1 MDRTPIRI
9 MESLKESHR
18 EEINVLHN
26 VINEYKNQQLQDEKT
41 IQKLKDGINDYK
53 EILIIAVD
61 KLSERRP
68 N

>member
-1 MDRTPIRI
+1 MPISMKI
-9 MESLKESHR
+9 LESHR
-18 EEINVLHN
+18 EEINMLHN
-26 VINEYKNQQLQDEKT
+26 VINEYKKQQLQDEKT